1 MAYRA
6 NTAYFRKNNLDNF
19 FVENLI
25 LYKIGV
31 LIIFTKIIRDQDIYK
46 KNFFF
51 LKFQTIHE
59 FLKQNVFTNFFLFDT
74 PI

>member
-6 NTAYFRKNNLDNF
+6 KTAYFRKNYLDNF

-46 KNFFF
+46 KKLYFS
-51 LKFQTIHE
+51 KIP
-59 FLKQNVFTNFFLFDT
+59 DYS
-74 PI
+74 

>member
-6 NTAYFRKNNLDNF
+6 KTAYFRKKYIENF

-46 KNFFF
+46 KLFFQ
-51 LKFQTIHE
+51 KFQTIHE
-59 FLKQNVFTNFFLFDT
+59 FLTQNVFTIFFLFDT

>member
-6 NTAYFRKNNLDNF
+6 KTAYFRKSNLDNF

-46 KNFFF
+46 KNFIFQ
-51 LKFQTIHE
+51 KFQTIHE
-59 FLKQNVFTNFFLFDT
+59 FL
-74 PI
+74 